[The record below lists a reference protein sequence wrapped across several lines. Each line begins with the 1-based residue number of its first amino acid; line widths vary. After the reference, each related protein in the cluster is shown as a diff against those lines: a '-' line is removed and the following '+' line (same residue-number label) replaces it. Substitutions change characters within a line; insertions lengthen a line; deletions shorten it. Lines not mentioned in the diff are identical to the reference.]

1 MSQTATHT
9 EEDNAKYEKLQEA
22 ILTKFIKQTEDR
34 LNSYEQRIENMIQTV
49 GNVNE
54 LVLEITDIMYRTSS
68 ATTQLE
74 IDAKIS
80 TAIEKFELEQHSKKE
95 IQNKNKPFPVLNVM
109 ITILSIVALVIVV
122 KEVLL

>member
-1 MSQTATHT
+1 MSQTPTHT
-9 EEDNAKYEKLQEA
+9 EDNAKYEKLQEA
-22 ILTKFIKQTEDR
+22 ILVKFIKQTEDR

-68 ATTQLE
+68 ANTQLE

-80 TAIEKFELEQHSKKE
+80 TALEKFELEQNSKKDTD
-95 IQNKNKPFPVLNVM
+95 KKTFPVLNA
-109 ITILSIVALVIVV
+109 TIAVLSVTAVLIAA
-122 KEVLL
+122 KEILF

>member
-68 ATTQLE
+68 ANTQLE

-109 ITILSIVALVIVV
+109 ITILSIVALFIVV

>member
-1 MSQTATHT
+1 MNQTATHT

-68 ATTQLE
+68 ANTQLE

-80 TAIEKFELEQHSKKE
+80 AAIEKFELEQHSKKE

>member
-1 MSQTATHT
+1 MNQTATHT

-68 ATTQLE
+68 ANTQLE
-74 IDAKIS
+74 VDAKIS
-80 TAIEKFELEQHSKKE
+80 AAIEKFELEQHSKKE

>member
-1 MSQTATHT
+1 MMSQTPTHT
-9 EEDNAKYEKLQEA
+9 EDNAKYEKLQEA
-22 ILTKFIKQTEDR
+22 ILVKFIKQTEDR

-68 ATTQLE
+68 ANTQLE

-80 TAIEKFELEQHSKKE
+80 TALEKFELEQYSKKDTY
-95 IQNKNKPFPVLNVM
+95 KKPFSVLNA
-109 ITILSIVALVIVV
+109 TIAVLSVTAVLIVA
-122 KEVLL
+122 KEILF